1 MLAAGLAGLAVA
13 VWAHYRGYRLA
24 GFLCC
29 AFTGLLVSPFS
40 WTHHWVWV
48 VPLLTWLAVTAWRR
62 RSAAWWVAAAWWAV
76 AAGAAAV
83 FSRLVRLPW
92 PGHPPGAGT
101 MAASD
106 LYVLAGLAV
115 LAATGVQDGTP
126 VQSRPAIAGRLRRY
140 EGDYFRARTRGI
152 SLSMSEDSVGFGALT
167 LSSSLSIM

>member
-1 MLAAGLAGLAVA
+1 
-13 VWAHYRGYRLA
+13 
-24 GFLCC
+24 LCC

-62 RSAAWWVAAAWWAV
+62 RSAVWWVAAAWWAT

-83 FSRLVRLPW
+83 FSGLVPLPW
-92 PGHPPGAGT
+92 PGHPPGAAT

-115 LAATGVQDGTP
+115 LAATAVR
-126 VQSRPAIAGRLRRY
+126 VARR
-140 EGDYFRARTRGI
+140 
-152 SLSMSEDSVGFGALT
+152 
-167 LSSSLSIM
+167 